1 MLVTRPC
8 LTLYGPIDCSSSVFL
23 SVEFSRQEYW
33 GGLLFPSP
41 GDLSD
46 PGIQSQSPVLQAD
59 SLLSEPWGKPNV
71 NSNRIVRIIDQPEII
86 FEHLCTW
93 YHFIDIWTAKLKTTG
108 DPKCWKFKILQKFCR
123 TIWHVTVKLVIQLLY
138 RKQLHPL
145 IFYQDK
151 WTHLIKKD
159 IIRTAF
165 FIMSKLNVH
174 Q

>member
-1 MLVTRPC
+1 MTSWTIACQAPL
-8 LTLYGPIDCSSSVFL
+8 FMK
-23 SVEFSRQEYW
+23 FSRQENQSEYP
-33 GGLLFPSP
+33 FPSP

-59 SLLSEPWGKPNV
+59 SLLSEPWGKSNV
-71 NSNRIVRIIDQPEII
+71 NRNRIVRIIDKPEIV

-93 YHFIDIWTAKLKTTG
+93 YHFIDIWSAKLKITSY
-108 DPKCWKFKILQKFCR
+108 PKCLKFKILQKFCR

-145 IFYQDK
+145 ISYLDK

-165 FIMSKLNVH
+165 FIMSKFNV